1 MAMIEQKLEQMGVQ
15 LKELAP
21 SIYPILRTKQAGNML
36 YVSGHPSEILGK
48 LGAGLTVEDGY
59 QAARQAAVNCLSAA
73 KGAIGDLDRIADVV
87 KLFGMVNSAPDFID
101 QPYVI
106 NGATDLLTE
115 AFGKEV
121 GAHARS
127 AVGMVSLPRGI
138 AVELEMILRLKED

>member
-1 MAMIEQKLEQMGVQ
+1 MAKIEEKLAQMGVQ

-21 SIYPILRTKQAGNML
+21 SIYPILRTRQAGNML
-36 YVSGHPSEILGK
+36 YVSGHPSDILGK
-48 LGAGLTVEDGY
+48 VGADLSVAEGY
-59 QAARQAAVNCLSAA
+59 QGARQAAVNCLSAI
-73 KGAIGDLDRIADVV
+73 KGAIGDLDRIKQFV
-87 KLFGMVNSAPDFID
+87 KLLGMVNCTPDFID

-138 AVELEMILRLKED
+138 AVELEMIVELKEE

>member
-1 MAMIEQKLEQMGVQ
+1 MAKVEKKLEEMGVQ

-21 SIYPILRTKQAGNML
+21 SIYPILRTRQSGNML
-36 YVSGHPSEILGK
+36 YVSGHPSDILGK
-48 LGAGLTVEDGY
+48 LGDNLTVAEGY
-59 QAARQAAVNCLSAA
+59 QGARQAAINCLSAV
-73 KGAIGDLDRIADVV
+73 KGAIGDLDRIKQFV
-87 KLFGMVNSAPDFID
+87 KLLGMVNCTPDFID

-115 AFGKEV
+115 AFGKDV

-138 AVELEMILRLKED
+138 AVELEMIIELKEE